1 MPSPLNGSMGM
12 GGRKSA
18 AGMLPPM
25 KRVSRR
31 ASMPTLDTTSDG
43 GNNINGSSE
52 NLLLQRVPSD
62 DAISN
67 FNRILDQRVKG
78 NASLT
83 FLACHANPLLDY
95 PPREIAMQGGEA
107 VCDYLSATR
116 ALECASINGGMDS

>member
-1 MPSPLNGSMGM
+1 VPSPLHGAVGM
-12 GGRKSA
+12 DGRKSVG
-18 AGMLPPM
+18 GMLPPM

-31 ASMPTLDTTSDG
+31 ASMPTLCASADG

-83 FLACHANPLLDY
+83 YLACHANPLLDY

-116 ALECASINGGMDS
+116 ALEVRIQK